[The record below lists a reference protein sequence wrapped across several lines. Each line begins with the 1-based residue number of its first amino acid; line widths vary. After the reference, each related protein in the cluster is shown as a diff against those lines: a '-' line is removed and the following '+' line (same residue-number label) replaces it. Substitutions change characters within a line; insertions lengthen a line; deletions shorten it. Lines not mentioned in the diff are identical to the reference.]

1 MTYQTNS
8 QIRLSS
14 MIQPHFYKFWKSG
27 KPYFILKGGRGS
39 FKSSTV
45 ALKLS
50 VMVKK
55 HTQLGHKVNVPIVRE
70 NTVNLRDSVYAQI
83 VWALDMLQMTDEFVF
98 NVSPMRITHKRTGSA
113 FYFYGGDK
121 PEKLKSNTIK
131 DVIALW
137 YEEAANFKNAEV
149 FDQTNPTFIRQK
161 SPFVE
166 QVPVFYTYNPPKNPF
181 DWVNQ
186 WVNSKQTDEDY
197 FVDTS
202 TYLDDKLHVTTKQQ
216 LKLIESYKKNDYDYY
231 RWLYLG
237 EIIGLGNNV
246 YNMGLFHEID
256 ELPDDDYV
264 AQLAYSIDVGHQTS
278 ATTCL
283 CIGITGKGNVIVL
296 DTYYYS
302 PEGRTYK
309 KAPSELS
316 KDLHEFIKESA
327 SDYPNAPIIKRTIDS
342 AEGGLRNQYYNDY
355 GTRLHGV
362 NKAMKKVTMVDY
374 PQDLLAQGR
383 VFILRKK
390 ENEIFIEQH
399 QQYRWEDQKTGKKN
413 RNPDDPQVVKEN
425 DHTCDAFQY
434 FCMDNKQL
442 LGLKK

>member
-1 MTYQTNS
+1 MTTYQK
-8 QIRLSS
+8 IKLSS
-14 MIQPHFYKFWKSG
+14 IVQPHFFSFWNSKA
-27 KPYFILKGGRGS
+27 PYLILNGGRGS
-39 FKSSTV
+39 FKSSTISI
-45 ALKLS
+45 KLL
-50 VMVKK
+50 VKFKK
-55 HTQLGHKVNVPIVRE
+55 HTQQGNKVNVVVVRE
-70 NTVNLRDSVYAQI
+70 NAVNLRDSVYGQI
-83 VWALDMLQMTDEFVF
+83 VWAISKLGMIREFRYS
-98 NVSPMRITHKRTGSA
+98 VSPMKIVHKRTGST
-113 FYFYGGDK
+113 FYFYGGDN
-121 PEKLKSNTIK
+121 PERLKSNT
-131 DVIALW
+131 VGNLMALW

-161 SPFVE
+161 AECVD
-166 QVPVFYTYNPPKNPF
+166 QVQVIYSYNPPKNPF
-181 DWVNQ
+181 DWVNK
-186 WVNSKQTDEDY
+186 WVDEKTGDHDY
-197 FVDTS
+197 FIDKS
-202 TYLDDKLHVTTKQQ
+202 TYLDDELGFTTKQQ
-216 LKLIESYKKNDYDYY
+216 LELIESYKRNDYDYY

-237 EIIGLGNNV
+237 EVIGLGNNV
-246 YNMGLFHEID
+246 YNMALFHEID

-327 SDYPNAPIIKRTIDS
+327 SDYPNTPIIKRTIDS

-399 QQYRWEDQKTGKKN
+399 QQYRWEDRKTGKKN
-413 RNPDDPQVVKEN
+413 HNPDDPQVVKEN

-434 FCMDNKQL
+434 FCMDNKRL

>member
-1 MTYQTNS
+1 MTTYQK
-8 QIRLSS
+8 IKLSS
-14 MIQPHFYKFWKSG
+14 IVQPHFFSFWNSKA
-27 KPYFILKGGRGS
+27 PYLILNGGRGS
-39 FKSSTV
+39 FKSSTISI
-45 ALKLS
+45 KLL
-50 VMVKK
+50 VKFKK
-55 HTQLGHKVNVPIVRE
+55 HTQQGNKVNVVVVRE
-70 NTVNLRDSVYAQI
+70 NAVNLRDSVYGQI
-83 VWALDMLQMTDEFVF
+83 VWAISKLGMIREFRYS
-98 NVSPMRITHKRTGSA
+98 VSPMKIVHKRTGST
-113 FYFYGGDK
+113 FYFYGGDN
-121 PEKLKSNTIK
+121 PERLKSNTVG
-131 DVIALW
+131 DLMALW

-161 SPFVE
+161 AECVD
-166 QVPVFYTYNPPKNPF
+166 QVQVIYSYNPPKNPF
-181 DWVNQ
+181 DWVNK
-186 WVNSKQTDEDY
+186 WVDEKTGDHDY
-197 FVDTS
+197 FIDKS
-202 TYLDDKLHVTTKQQ
+202 TYLDDELGFTTKQQ
-216 LKLIESYKKNDYDYY
+216 LELIESYKRNDYDYY

-237 EIIGLGNNV
+237 EVIGLGNNV
-246 YNMGLFHEID
+246 YNMALFHEID

-413 RNPDDPQVVKEN
+413 HNPNDPQVVKEN

-434 FCMDNKQL
+434 FCMDNKRL

>member
-1 MTYQTNS
+1 MTTYQK
-8 QIRLSS
+8 IKLSS
-14 MIQPHFYKFWKSG
+14 IVQPHFFSFWNSKA
-27 KPYFILKGGRGS
+27 PYLILNGGRGS
-39 FKSSTV
+39 FKSSTISI
-45 ALKLS
+45 KLL
-50 VMVKK
+50 VKFKK
-55 HTQLGHKVNVPIVRE
+55 HTQQGNKVNVVVVRE
-70 NTVNLRDSVYAQI
+70 NAVNLRDSVYGQI
-83 VWALDMLQMTDEFVF
+83 VWAISKLGMIREFRYS
-98 NVSPMRITHKRTGSA
+98 VSPMKIIHKRTGST
-113 FYFYGGDK
+113 FYFYGGDN
-121 PEKLKSNTIK
+121 PERLKSNTVG
-131 DVIALW
+131 DLMALW

-161 SPFVE
+161 AECVD
-166 QVPVFYTYNPPKNPF
+166 QVQVIYSYNPPKNPF
-181 DWVNQ
+181 DWVNE
-186 WVNSKQTDEDY
+186 WVDEKAGDPDY
-197 FVDTS
+197 FVDKS
-202 TYLDDKLHVTTKQQ
+202 TYLDDELGFTTKQQ
-216 LKLIESYKKNDYDYY
+216 LALIESYKRNDYDYY

-237 EIIGLGNNV
+237 EVIGLGNNV
-246 YNMGLFHEID
+246 YNMALFHEID

-316 KDLHEFIKESA
+316 KDLHKFIKESA

>member
-1 MTYQTNS
+1 MTTYQK
-8 QIRLSS
+8 IKLSS
-14 MIQPHFYKFWKSG
+14 IVQPHFYSFWNSKA
-27 KPYFILKGGRGS
+27 PYLILNGGRGS
-39 FKSSTV
+39 FKSSTISI
-45 ALKLS
+45 KLL
-50 VMVKK
+50 VKFKK
-55 HTQLGHKVNVPIVRE
+55 HTQQGNKVNVVVVRE
-70 NTVNLRDSVYAQI
+70 NAVNLRDSVYGQI
-83 VWALDMLQMTDEFVF
+83 VWAISKLGMIREFRYS
-98 NVSPMRITHKRTGSA
+98 VSPMKIVHKRTGST
-113 FYFYGGDK
+113 FYFYGGDN
-121 PEKLKSNTIK
+121 PERLKSNTVG
-131 DVIALW
+131 DLMALW
-137 YEEAANFKNAEV
+137 YEEAANFKSAEV

-161 SPFVE
+161 AECVD
-166 QVPVFYTYNPPKNPF
+166 QVQVIYSYNPPKNPF
-181 DWVNQ
+181 DWVNE
-186 WVNSKQTDEDY
+186 WVDEKAGDPEY
-197 FVDTS
+197 FVDKS
-202 TYLDDKLHVTTKQQ
+202 TYLDDELGFTTKQQ
-216 LKLIESYKKNDYDYY
+216 LALIESYKKNDYDYY

-237 EIIGLGNNV
+237 EVIGLGNNV
-246 YNMGLFHEID
+246 YNMALFHEID

-434 FCMDNKQL
+434 FCMDNKRL

>member
-98 NVSPMRITHKRTGSA
+98 NVSPMRIIHKRTGSA

-161 SPFVE
+161 SPFVD

-186 WVNSKQTDEDY
+186 WVNSKQADEDY
-197 FVDTS
+197 YVDTS

-237 EIIGLGNNV
+237 EVIGLGNNV
-246 YNMGLFHEID
+246 YNMDLFHEID

-264 AQLAYSIDVGHQTS
+264 AQLAYSIDSGNQTS

-283 CIGITGKGNVIVL
+283 CLGITGKGNVILL

-302 PEGRTYK
+302 PAGLATK
-309 KAPSELS
+309 KAPSQLA

-327 SDYPNAPIIKRTIDS
+327 SKFPEAPIIKRTVDS

-362 NKAMKKVTMVDY
+362 NKSEKKVTYIDY

-390 ENEIFIEQH
+390 SNNIFITQH
-399 QQYRWEDQKTGKKN
+399 REYRWDESSLESD
-413 RNPDDPQVVKEN
+413 NPKVIKEN

-434 FCMDNKQL
+434 FCMDNKRL

>member
-1 MTYQTNS
+1 MTTYQ
-8 QIRLSS
+8 QIKLTS
-14 MIQPHFYKFWKSG
+14 IVQPHFFSFWNSKA
-27 KPYFILKGGRGS
+27 PYLILNGGRGS
-39 FKSSTV
+39 FKSSTISV
-45 ALKLS
+45 KLL
-50 VMVKK
+50 VKFKK
-55 HTQLGHKVNVPIVRE
+55 HVQQGDKVNVVIVRE
-70 NTVNLRDSVYAQI
+70 NAVNLRDSVYGQI
-83 VWALDMLQMTDEFVF
+83 VWAISKLGMIREFRYS
-98 NVSPMRITHKRTGSA
+98 VSPMKIVHKRTGST
-113 FYFYGGDK
+113 FYFYGGDN
-121 PEKLKSNTIK
+121 PERLKSNTVG
-131 DVIALW
+131 DLMALW
-137 YEEAANFKNAEV
+137 YEEAANFKSAEV

-161 SPFVE
+161 AECVD
-166 QVPVFYTYNPPKNPF
+166 QVQVIYSYNPPKNPF
-181 DWVNQ
+181 DWVNE
-186 WVNSKQTDEDY
+186 WVDEKIGDPDY
-197 FVDTS
+197 FVDKS
-202 TYLDDKLHVTTKQQ
+202 TYLDDELGFTTKQQ
-216 LKLIESYKKNDYDYY
+216 LALIESYKKNDYDYY

-237 EIIGLGNNV
+237 EVIGLGNNV
-246 YNMGLFHEID
+246 YNMALFHEID

-434 FCMDNKQL
+434 FCMDNKRL

>member
-1 MTYQTNS
+1 MTTYQK
-8 QIRLSS
+8 IKLSS
-14 MIQPHFYKFWKSG
+14 IVQPHFFSFWNSKA
-27 KPYFILKGGRGS
+27 PYLILNGGRGS
-39 FKSSTV
+39 FKSSTISI
-45 ALKLS
+45 KLL
-50 VMVKK
+50 VKFKK
-55 HTQLGHKVNVPIVRE
+55 HTQQGNKVNVVVVRE
-70 NTVNLRDSVYAQI
+70 NAVNLRDSVYGQI
-83 VWALDMLQMTDEFVF
+83 VWAISKLGMIREFRYS
-98 NVSPMRITHKRTGSA
+98 VSPMKIVHKRTGST
-113 FYFYGGDK
+113 FYFYGGDN
-121 PEKLKSNTIK
+121 PERLKSNTVG
-131 DVIALW
+131 DLMALW

-161 SPFVE
+161 AECVD
-166 QVPVFYTYNPPKNPF
+166 QVQVIYSYNPPKNPF
-181 DWVNQ
+181 DWVNE
-186 WVNSKQTDEDY
+186 WVDEKAGDHDY
-197 FVDTS
+197 FIDKS
-202 TYLDDKLHVTTKQQ
+202 TYLDDELGFTTKQQ
-216 LKLIESYKKNDYDYY
+216 LELIESYKRNDYDYY

-237 EIIGLGNNV
+237 EVIGLGNNV
-246 YNMGLFHEID
+246 YNMALFHEID

-390 ENEIFIEQH
+390 ENEIFIDQH

>member
-1 MTYQTNS
+1 MTTYQK
-8 QIRLSS
+8 IKLSS
-14 MIQPHFYKFWKSG
+14 IVQPHFYSFWNSKA
-27 KPYFILKGGRGS
+27 PYLILNGGRGS
-39 FKSSTV
+39 FKSSTISI
-45 ALKLS
+45 KLL
-50 VMVKK
+50 VKFKK
-55 HTQLGHKVNVPIVRE
+55 HTQQGNKVNVVVVRE
-70 NTVNLRDSVYAQI
+70 NAVNLRDSVYGQI
-83 VWALDMLQMTDEFVF
+83 VWAISKLGMIREFRYS
-98 NVSPMRITHKRTGSA
+98 VSPMKIVHKRTGST
-113 FYFYGGDK
+113 FYFYGGDN
-121 PEKLKSNTIK
+121 PERLKSNT
-131 DVIALW
+131 VGNLMALW
-137 YEEAANFKNAEV
+137 YEEAANFKSAEV

-161 SPFVE
+161 AECVD
-166 QVPVFYTYNPPKNPF
+166 QVQVIYSYNPPKNPF
-181 DWVNQ
+181 DWVNK
-186 WVNSKQTDEDY
+186 WVDEKTSDHDY
-197 FVDTS
+197 FIDKS
-202 TYLDDKLHVTTKQQ
+202 TYLDDELGFTTKQQ
-216 LKLIESYKKNDYDYY
+216 LELIESYKRNDYDYY

-237 EIIGLGNNV
+237 EVIGLGNNV
-246 YNMGLFHEID
+246 YNMALFHEID

-399 QQYRWEDQKTGKKN
+399 QQYRWEDRKKGKKN
-413 RNPDDPQVVKEN
+413 HNPDDPQVVKEN